1 MAECDCMQSEISKP
15 KVKIIHTV
23 QEASF
28 PTSSMFPLF
37 TELLH
42 LELVKNHVINKLL
55 GFIPSLSMLILL
67 PEQPSFSII

>member
-42 LELVKNHVINKLL
+42 LELVKK
-55 GFIPSLSMLILL
+55 SCD
-67 PEQPSFSII
+67 